1 MPYKCNVCGKLYL
14 ETSPELRD
22 VMLRGSCSCGKRFL
36 MYIRRDVS
44 RPVRME
50 PSPEQVIMESK
61 PSPYLPQKKPEIIEV
76 KKEAE
81 PAKDKLE
88 WLGKDFVKI
97 ASKEEPIFLS
107 IETIK
112 ILEEGKYQI
121 DVTSLMGG
129 KPVIVQDENGVYYI
143 DVPYAMKKK
152 GE

>member
-1 MPYKCNVCGKLYL
+1 
-14 ETSPELRD
+14 
-22 VMLRGSCSCGKRFL
+22 
-36 MYIRRDVS
+36 MYIRKDVHKA
-44 RPVRME
+44 VKLE

-61 PSPYLPQKKPEIIEV
+61 PSPYLPQKTPAVPEV
-76 KKEAE
+76 KKEPE
-81 PAKDKLE
+81 PVKDKLE
-88 WLGKDFVKI
+88 WLGKDFVKL

-152 GE
+152 GEHE